1 LKSRRAT
8 PSLGVPE
15 DGAVEAKA
23 RNMNRGPR
31 IGFIVHFPQMPS
43 DNLWRITH
51 WPVYFHFLLV
61 CWQQSH
67 WPCPKHPAKLYIC
80 IQLNIPNKSVLTILF
95 KKKKQFENIV
105 VHMQPIDLR
114 PHLIVLVYL
123 NFFIYFYALKV
134 TYAGTHVIIDFT
146 L

>member
-1 LKSRRAT
+1 LDSLFIFLRCHPIT
-8 PSLGVPE
+8 CEESHTGPSIFTFFSFA
-15 DGAVEAKA
+15 DSKA
-23 RNMNRGPR
+23 
-31 IGFIVHFPQMPS
+31 IGHAPNTLQ
-43 DNLWRITH
+43 N
-51 WPVYFHFLLV
+51 
-61 CWQQSH
+61 
-67 WPCPKHPAKLYIC
+67 YIYVSG
-80 IQLNIPNKSVLTILF
+80 QLNIPNKSVLTILF